1 MKGKE
6 IESPPMRVGG
16 AVRLNALIKNS
27 ISYGC
32 ENSKEENRAHEAYAP
47 RAVSSFSI
55 AQSREADGV
64 YPYVRNVDKN
74 VYSYKR
80 YVLKSEDNND
90 IELIVEMNT
99 WGVRLREK
107 SPKVKSGGNRSLE
120 IKRMSRWTRRR
131 MIEKTYILEAS
142 GKKPSHMLTL
152 TVPPKCWEK
161 QASDEDRFEVWKN
174 AKRKMLKDISKRMY
188 RKYGDEWG
196 SNWWLEF
203 QERGAPHIH
212 MLLEMGELKK
222 REWAQWLGW
231 FVKTWAHALGQDS
244 IPNQAVDFGKMKYQD
259 FRYIRKYASKMRQK
273 EAPFVAEWGRW
284 WGCMGSWNRAKNR
297 VYRLG
302 KVLKK
307 QIENEIEKMMVSSRR
322 FATTVDKW
330 IRGRISGLRIYWQ
343 QVEKAKE
350 NSTLAEYW
358 LNRREIAKMLC

>member
-64 YPYVRNVDKN
+64 YPYVRNVINDVNRK
-74 VYSYKR
+74 KR
-80 YVLKSEDNND
+80 YMLKSEDNND

-99 WGVRLREK
+99 WGMRLREK
-107 SPKVKSGGNRSLE
+107 SPKVKSVGYRNLE
-120 IKRMSRWTRRR
+120 MKRISRWTRKR
-131 MIEKTYILEAS
+131 MIEKTYVLEYA

-152 TVPPKCWEK
+152 TIPPKCWEHLGND
-161 QASDEDRFEVWKN
+161 SERFEMWKT
-174 AKRKMLKDISKRMY
+174 AKREFLKRLSNEFNR
-188 RKYGDEWG
+188 RYGKSWG
-196 SNWWLEF
+196 DMWIMEF
-203 QERGAPHIH
+203 QGRGAPHIH
-212 MLLEMGELKK
+212 MLIEMGELSKS
-222 REWAQWLGW
+222 EWAQWLGW
-231 FVKTWAHALGQDS
+231 LVKTWAHALGQDS
-244 IPNQAVDFGKMKYQD
+244 IPSQAVDFGKMKYRD
-259 FRYIRKYASKMRQK
+259 FRYIRKYAAKMKQK

-302 KVLKK
+302 KVLKRE
-307 QIENEIEKMMVSSRR
+307 IENEIEKMMVSSRR

-330 IRGRISGLRIYWQ
+330 LRGRISGLRIYWQ

-350 NSTLAEYW
+350 STLAEYW
-358 LNRREIAKMLC
+358 LERRAIAKMLC